1 MPSFKFNTIHMPV
14 INRSQITFG
23 LTQTTAPKVGNFVI
37 YDGSDLLWYVND
49 KWVKIAANPTVNGVQ
64 IGENT
69 YTDINAAV
77 EAISAVVNDL
87 LASSGVTSVNGKTGE
102 VTLSA
107 TDIGITTIS
116 GVTASNIQEALDA
129 INTKASTAYH
139 AKGDATWEQ
148 IQSLTDPAEGDVY
161 NVTTEFTLNGST
173 YPAGTNV
180 VYTSGGWDV
189 LSGFIDL
196 SGYQPKN
203 VADATATA
211 LGLTTDKSVDAAF
224 VALNTN
230 KANLSGATFTGN
242 IIAPT
247 VTATTLKFS
256 GDNTDVI
263 TGVDTSSDV
272 AASNYTPVDT
282 NLVTA
287 KALQTITGKYIL
299 IDSVASV
306 TGLKIKDP
314 YNASAFLD
322 ISISSDYVSISDAS
336 FTGSGVTGTGKLVTN
351 DTLSSYVKE
360 NDNPTFGGVTIA
372 SLLSMDGASITG
384 IDVSQ
389 DLASSYTPSDSN
401 LITSKGVYDLIQS
414 EISGIDASDY
424 VKKSDTGTQ
433 NLQGSLH
440 LAGSIESNA
449 VTTSTFSLN
458 NVSTTGIDTSTQIEA
473 SGYTAADTKLITALG
488 AKKLVDNL
496 KSEFSSGYVT
506 LDTTQTI
513 TGAKT
518 FSAEI
523 VANTGINTT
532 TGVANIAGKVE
543 RVVKVTNSSTV
554 NLTTGITKAHVTW
567 SAANVLIEYDIVGT
581 NIYQEIVTATNDYVG
596 GLTNATN
603 GTLIFTGTGTAYIT
617 ELS

>member
-1 MPSFKFNTIHMPV
+1 MPV

-37 YDGSDLLWYVND
+37 YDGSDLLWYINS

-69 YTDINAAV
+69 YTDINDAV
-77 EAISAVVNDL
+77 EAIGAVVNDL
-87 LASSGVTSVNGKTGE
+87 VASSGVTSVNGKTGA
-102 VTLSA
+102 VTLTA

-116 GVTASNIQEALDA
+116 GVTASNIQEALEA

-148 IQSLTDPAEGDVY
+148 IQALPYPAEGDVY
-161 NVTTEFTLNGST
+161 NITTEFTLNGST

-211 LGLTTDKSVDAAF
+211 LGLTTDKSVDAAL

-230 KANLSGATFTGN
+230 KANLSGATFTGD
-242 IIAPT
+242 ITAPT

-256 GDNTDVI
+256 GDSTDSV
-263 TGVDTSSDV
+263 TGVDTSTDV
-272 AASNYTPVDT
+272 AASNYTPADA

-314 YNASAFLD
+314 NNTSAFLD

-360 NDNPTFGGVTIA
+360 NDSPTFGGVTIA
-372 SLLSMDGASITG
+372 SLLNMDGASITG

-401 LITSKGVYDLIQS
+401 LITAKGVYDLIQS

-433 NLQGSLH
+433 TIQGSITV
-440 LAGSIESNA
+440 AGT
-449 VTTSTFSLN
+449 VKTSTFTFDGVNS
-458 NVSTTGIDTSTQIEA
+458 VTGIDTANAA
-473 SGYTAADTKLITALG
+473 SVSDYTPSDSKLITAAG

-496 KSEFSSGYVT
+496 QSEVASGYVT
-506 LDTTQTI
+506 LDTPQTI
-513 TGAKT
+513 SGAKT

-532 TGVANIAGKVE
+532 SGVANIAGKVE

-567 SAANVLIEYDIVGT
+567 SSANVLIEYDIIGT
-581 NIYQEIVTATNDYVG
+581 NIYQEIVTATDAYAG
-596 GLTNATN
+596 GLTNAAN
-603 GTLIFTGTGTAYIT
+603 GTLAFTGTGTAYIT